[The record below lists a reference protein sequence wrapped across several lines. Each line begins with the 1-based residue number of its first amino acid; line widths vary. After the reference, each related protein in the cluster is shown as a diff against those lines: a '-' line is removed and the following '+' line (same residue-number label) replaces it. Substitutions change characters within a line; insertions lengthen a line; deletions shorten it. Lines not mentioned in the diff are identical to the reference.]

1 MKIKGLRWMATF
13 LAACMLMGAVPATAF
28 AAKETTEAAET
39 IPQVYRMDD
48 DNDTVRLVIGKTPT
62 LYIGKNGTVSVTLMN
77 MEDKDWIE
85 TEIWIASEDDFRNH
99 YSDEITKTEDRDSEE
114 SSIVQS
120 MKTIYPFEVTDSL
133 NRHYKVGHVNKKAKK
148 TVNLNVNVKKG
159 LEEGYY
165 PILIYISKRAQGED
179 GMSSEYAKTIM
190 AWIETKKTTGTSET
204 NEDNSEPV
212 AFALGE
218 NQPTPSAN
226 YSEVMNFDVNVR
238 NTGYKTAYDVR
249 VDMELSEDI
258 TKFPFEIN
266 DGNYD
271 RQMGNMNPDQ
281 TVAVPFSMAVRE
293 KAKSGYYPIKF
304 KIRYRENENGNF
316 AAPVEDTFYVRVYG
330 KDEDDSLDSEA
341 GENERTKARIIV
353 DSFETDPA
361 EIYAGQDFTLK
372 VRMKNASNSI
382 VASNILFTFESE
394 TVSDSPVF
402 TTVNGSNSVV
412 VNSLAPGA
420 SDTLTIK
427 FSSSPTAEQRSYT
440 ITINEQYDSPEFK
453 NAEESIIVDIPVK
466 QYARLSTSNMDV
478 MPDSMTVGSESNVMF
493 GINNTGKVVLYN
505 VTVNFE
511 ADSIKPTDYYVGNI
525 KPGETGNVDTMLS
538 GIAATADDGTVHV
551 IINYEDENG
560 QPAEPVEKELTLLV
574 EEEVQ
579 EDWNMDVPEDMD
591 VSGQPASGANN
602 KLLLAGGGVA
612 FVAVIAAIVFAVK
625 FIKKRK
631 EAKQQK
637 DDENEIS

>member
-218 NQPTPSAN
+218 NQSTPSAN

-258 TKFPFEIN
+258 AKFPFEIN

-281 TVAVPFSMAVRE
+281 TVAIPFSMAVRE

-330 KDEDDSLDSEA
+330 KDEGDSLDSEA

-382 VASNILFTFESE
+382 AASNILFTFESE
-394 TVSDSPVF
+394 AVSDSPVF

-453 NAEESIIVDIPVK
+453 NAKEAVK
-466 QYARLSTSNMDV
+466 IAVGLKQEARLNTGTIEV
-478 MPDSMTVGSESNVMF
+478 MPDAISVGEESNVMF
-493 GINNTGKVVLYN
+493 SINNTGKVMLYN
-505 VTVNFE
+505 VNAVFE
-511 ADSIKPTDYYVGNI
+511 ADSIQKNEAYVGNI
-525 KPGETGNVDTMLS
+525 EPGKSGNVDTMIN
-538 GIAATADDGTVHV
+538 GIAPTMDDGKVKLSIT
-551 IINYEDENG
+551 YEDENG
-560 QPAEPVEKELTLLV
+560 KVSTVEKEIQLMVNEDQSMDESNVDDTWNSDD
-574 EEEVQ
+574 VQ
-579 EDWNMDVPEDMD
+579 PEPSTTD
-591 VSGQPASGANN
+591 
-602 KLLLAGGGVA
+602 KLKHLAIPVGIVGVVLA
-612 FVAVIAAIVFAVK
+612 AVILVVIRR
-625 FIKKRK
+625 KKK
-631 EAKQQK
+631 KAGM
-637 DDENEIS
+637 DDEIL

>member
-77 MEDKDWIE
+77 MEDKDWVE

-258 TKFPFEIN
+258 AKFPFEIN

-330 KDEDDSLDSEA
+330 KDEGDSLDSEA

-453 NAEESIIVDIPVK
+453 NAKEAVK
-466 QYARLSTSNMDV
+466 IAVGLKQEARLNTGTIEV
-478 MPDSMTVGSESNVMF
+478 MPDAISVGEESNVMF
-493 GINNTGKVVLYN
+493 SINNTGKVMLYN
-505 VTVNFE
+505 VNAVFE
-511 ADSIKPTDYYVGNI
+511 ADSIQKNEAYVGNI
-525 KPGETGNVDTMLS
+525 EPGKSGNVDTMIN
-538 GIAATADDGTVHV
+538 GIAPTMDDGKVKLSIT
-551 IINYEDENG
+551 YEDENG
-560 QPAEPVEKELTLLV
+560 KVSTVEKEIQLMV
-574 EEEVQ
+574 N
-579 EDWNMDVPEDMD
+579 EDQSMDESNVDDTWSSDDIQPEPSTTD
-591 VSGQPASGANN
+591 
-602 KLLLAGGGVA
+602 KLKHLAIPVGIVGVVLA
-612 FVAVIAAIVFAVK
+612 AVILVVIRR
-625 FIKKRK
+625 KKK
-631 EAKQQK
+631 KAGM
-637 DDENEIS
+637 DDEIL

>member
-77 MEDKDWIE
+77 MEDKDWVE

-204 NEDNSEPV
+204 DEDSSEPV

-218 NQPTPSAN
+218 NQSTPSAN

-330 KDEDDSLDSEA
+330 KDEGDSLDSEA

-382 VASNILFTFESE
+382 AASNILFTFESE
-394 TVSDSPVF
+394 AVSDSPVF

-453 NAEESIIVDIPVK
+453 NAKEAVK
-466 QYARLSTSNMDV
+466 IAVGLKQEARLNTGTIEV
-478 MPDSMTVGSESNVMF
+478 MPDAISVGEESNVMF
-493 GINNTGKVVLYN
+493 SINNTGKVMLYN
-505 VTVNFE
+505 VNAVFE
-511 ADSIKPTDYYVGNI
+511 ADSIQKNEAYVGNI
-525 KPGETGNVDTMLS
+525 EPGKSGNVDTMIN
-538 GIAATADDGTVHV
+538 GIAPTTDDGKVKLSIT
-551 IINYEDENG
+551 YEDENG
-560 QPAEPVEKELTLLV
+560 KVSTVEKEIQLMVNEDQSMDESNVDDTWNSDD
-574 EEEVQ
+574 VQ
-579 EDWNMDVPEDMD
+579 PEPSTTD
-591 VSGQPASGANN
+591 
-602 KLLLAGGGVA
+602 KLKHLAIPVGIVGVVLA
-612 FVAVIAAIVFAVK
+612 AVILVAIRR
-625 FIKKRK
+625 KKK
-631 EAKQQK
+631 KAGM
-637 DDENEIS
+637 DDEIL

>member
-1 MKIKGLRWMATF
+1 MATF

-258 TKFPFEIN
+258 AKFPFEIN

-316 AAPVEDTFYVRVYG
+316 AAPIEDTFYVRVYG
-330 KDEDDSLDSEA
+330 KDEGDSLDSEA

-382 VASNILFTFESE
+382 AASNILFTFESE
-394 TVSDSPVF
+394 AVSDSPVF

-453 NAEESIIVDIPVK
+453 NAKEAVK
-466 QYARLSTSNMDV
+466 IAVGLKQEARLNTGTIEV
-478 MPDSMTVGSESNVMF
+478 MPDAISVGEESNVMF
-493 GINNTGKVVLYN
+493 SINNTGKVMLYN
-505 VTVNFE
+505 VNAVFE
-511 ADSIKPTDYYVGNI
+511 ADSIQKNEAYVGNI
-525 KPGETGNVDTMLS
+525 EPGKSGNVDTMIN
-538 GIAATADDGTVHV
+538 GIAPTTDDGKVKLSIT
-551 IINYEDENG
+551 YEDENG
-560 QPAEPVEKELTLLV
+560 KVSTVEKEIQLMV
-574 EEEVQ
+574 N
-579 EDWNMDVPEDMD
+579 EDQSMDESNVDDTWSSDDIQPEPSTTD
-591 VSGQPASGANN
+591 
-602 KLLLAGGGVA
+602 KLKHLAIPVGIVGVVLA
-612 FVAVIAAIVFAVK
+612 AVILVVIRR
-625 FIKKRK
+625 KKK
-631 EAKQQK
+631 KAGM
-637 DDENEIS
+637 DDEIL

>member
-1 MKIKGLRWMATF
+1 MATF

-258 TKFPFEIN
+258 AKFPFEIN

-330 KDEDDSLDSEA
+330 KDENDSLDSEA

-382 VASNILFTFESE
+382 AASNILFTFESE
-394 TVSDSPVF
+394 AVSDSPVF

-453 NAEESIIVDIPVK
+453 NAKEAVK
-466 QYARLSTSNMDV
+466 IAVGLKQEARLNTGTIEV
-478 MPDSMTVGSESNVMF
+478 MPDAISVGEESNVMF
-493 GINNTGKVVLYN
+493 SINNTGKVMLYN
-505 VTVNFE
+505 VNAVFE
-511 ADSIKPTDYYVGNI
+511 ADSIQKNEAYVGNI
-525 KPGETGNVDTMLS
+525 EPGKSGNVDTMIN
-538 GIAATADDGTVHV
+538 GIAPTTDDGKVKLSIT
-551 IINYEDENG
+551 YEDENG
-560 QPAEPVEKELTLLV
+560 KVSTVEKEIQLMVNEDQSMDESNIDDTWNSDD
-574 EEEVQ
+574 VQ
-579 EDWNMDVPEDMD
+579 PEPSTTD
-591 VSGQPASGANN
+591 
-602 KLLLAGGGVA
+602 KLKHLAIPVGIVGVVLA
-612 FVAVIAAIVFAVK
+612 AVILVVIRR
-625 FIKKRK
+625 KKK
-631 EAKQQK
+631 KAGM
-637 DDENEIS
+637 DDEIL

>member
-77 MEDKDWIE
+77 MEDKDWVE

-204 NEDNSEPV
+204 DEDSSEPV

-330 KDEDDSLDSEA
+330 KDEADSLDSEA

-382 VASNILFTFESE
+382 AASNILFTFESE

-453 NAEESIIVDIPVK
+453 NAKEAVK
-466 QYARLSTSNMDV
+466 IAVGLKQEARLNTGTIEV
-478 MPDSMTVGSESNVMF
+478 MPDAISVGEESNVMF
-493 GINNTGKVVLYN
+493 SINNTGKVMLYN
-505 VTVNFE
+505 VNAVFE
-511 ADSIKPTDYYVGNI
+511 ADSIQKNEAYVGNI
-525 KPGETGNVDTMLS
+525 EPGKSGNVDTMIN
-538 GIAATADDGTVHV
+538 GIAPTTDDGKVKLSIT
-551 IINYEDENG
+551 YEDENG
-560 QPAEPVEKELTLLV
+560 KVSTVEKEIQLMVNEDQSMDESNVDDTWNSDD
-574 EEEVQ
+574 VQ
-579 EDWNMDVPEDMD
+579 PEPSTTD
-591 VSGQPASGANN
+591 
-602 KLLLAGGGVA
+602 KLKHLAIPVGIVGVVLA
-612 FVAVIAAIVFAVK
+612 AVIVVVIRR
-625 FIKKRK
+625 KKK
-631 EAKQQK
+631 KAGM
-637 DDENEIS
+637 DDEIL

>member
-1 MKIKGLRWMATF
+1 MKIKGLRWMAIF

-77 MEDKDWIE
+77 MEDKDWVE

-204 NEDNSEPV
+204 DEDSSEPV

-218 NQPTPSAN
+218 NQSTPSAN

-330 KDEDDSLDSEA
+330 KDEADSLDSEA

-382 VASNILFTFESE
+382 AASNILFTFESE
-394 TVSDSPVF
+394 AVSDSPVF

-453 NAEESIIVDIPVK
+453 NAKEAVK
-466 QYARLSTSNMDV
+466 IAVGLKQEARLNTGTIEV
-478 MPDSMTVGSESNVMF
+478 MPDAISVGEESNVMF
-493 GINNTGKVVLYN
+493 SINNTGKVMLYN
-505 VTVNFE
+505 VNAVFE
-511 ADSIKPTDYYVGNI
+511 ADSIQKNEAYVGNI
-525 KPGETGNVDTMLS
+525 EPGKSGNVDTMIN
-538 GIAATADDGTVHV
+538 GIAPTTDDGKVKLSIT
-551 IINYEDENG
+551 YEDENG
-560 QPAEPVEKELTLLV
+560 KVSTVEKEIQLMVNEDQSMDESNVDDTWSSDD
-574 EEEVQ
+574 VQ
-579 EDWNMDVPEDMD
+579 PEPSTTD
-591 VSGQPASGANN
+591 
-602 KLLLAGGGVA
+602 KLKHLAIPVGIVGVVLA
-612 FVAVIAAIVFAVK
+612 AVILVVIRR
-625 FIKKRK
+625 KKK
-631 EAKQQK
+631 KAGM
-637 DDENEIS
+637 DDEIL

>member
-1 MKIKGLRWMATF
+1 MATF

-258 TKFPFEIN
+258 AKFPFEIN

-453 NAEESIIVDIPVK
+453 NAKEAVK
-466 QYARLSTSNMDV
+466 IAVGLKQEARLNTGTIEV
-478 MPDSMTVGSESNVMF
+478 MPDAISVGEESNVMF
-493 GINNTGKVVLYN
+493 SVNNTGKVMLYN
-505 VTVNFE
+505 VNAVFE
-511 ADSIKPTDYYVGNI
+511 ADSIQKNEAYVGNI
-525 KPGETGNVDTMLS
+525 EPGKSGNVDTMIS
-538 GIAATADDGTVHV
+538 GIAPTTDDGKVKLSIT
-551 IINYEDENG
+551 YEDENG
-560 QPAEPVEKELTLLV
+560 KVSTVEKEIQLMVNEDQSMDESNIDDTWNSDD
-574 EEEVQ
+574 VQ
-579 EDWNMDVPEDMD
+579 PEPSATD
-591 VSGQPASGANN
+591 
-602 KLLLAGGGVA
+602 KLKHLAIPVGIVGVVLA
-612 FVAVIAAIVFAVK
+612 AVILVVIRR
-625 FIKKRK
+625 KKK
-631 EAKQQK
+631 KAGM
-637 DDENEIS
+637 DDEIL

>member
-1 MKIKGLRWMATF
+1 MATF

-48 DNDTVRLVIGKTPT
+48 DNDTVRLVLGKTPT

-77 MEDKDWIE
+77 MEDKDWVE

-258 TKFPFEIN
+258 AKFPFEIN

-316 AAPVEDTFYVRVYG
+316 AAPIEDTFYVRVYG

-382 VASNILFTFESE
+382 AASNILFTFESE

-453 NAEESIIVDIPVK
+453 NAKEAVK
-466 QYARLSTSNMDV
+466 IAVGLKQEARLNTGTIEV
-478 MPDSMTVGSESNVMF
+478 MPDAISVGEESNVMF
-493 GINNTGKVVLYN
+493 SINNTGKVMLYN
-505 VTVNFE
+505 VNAVFE
-511 ADSIKPTDYYVGNI
+511 ADSIQKNEAYVGNI
-525 KPGETGNVDTMLS
+525 EPGKSGNVDTMIN
-538 GIAATADDGTVHV
+538 GIAPTMDDGKVKLSIT
-551 IINYEDENG
+551 YEDENG
-560 QPAEPVEKELTLLV
+560 KVSTVEKEIQLMV
-574 EEEVQ
+574 N
-579 EDWNMDVPEDMD
+579 EDQSMDESNVDDTWSSDDIQPEPSTTD
-591 VSGQPASGANN
+591 
-602 KLLLAGGGVA
+602 KLKHLAIPVGIVGVVLA
-612 FVAVIAAIVFAVK
+612 AVILVVIRR
-625 FIKKRK
+625 KKK
-631 EAKQQK
+631 KAGM
-637 DDENEIS
+637 DDEIL

>member
-77 MEDKDWIE
+77 MEDKDWVE

-204 NEDNSEPV
+204 DEDSSEPV

-218 NQPTPSAN
+218 NQSTPSAN

-281 TVAVPFSMAVRE
+281 TVAIPFSMAVRE

-330 KDEDDSLDSEA
+330 KDEADSLDSEA

-382 VASNILFTFESE
+382 AASNILFTFESE
-394 TVSDSPVF
+394 AVSDSPVF

-453 NAEESIIVDIPVK
+453 NAKEAVK
-466 QYARLSTSNMDV
+466 IAVGLKQEARLNTGTIEV
-478 MPDSMTVGSESNVMF
+478 MPDAISVGEESNVMF
-493 GINNTGKVVLYN
+493 SINNTGKVMLYN
-505 VTVNFE
+505 VNAVFE
-511 ADSIKPTDYYVGNI
+511 ADSIQKNEAYVGNI
-525 KPGETGNVDTMLS
+525 EPGKSGNVDTMIN
-538 GIAATADDGTVHV
+538 GIAPTMDDGKVKLSIT
-551 IINYEDENG
+551 YEDENG
-560 QPAEPVEKELTLLV
+560 KVSTVEKEIQLMV
-574 EEEVQ
+574 N
-579 EDWNMDVPEDMD
+579 EDQSMDESNVDDTWSSDDIQPEPSTTD
-591 VSGQPASGANN
+591 
-602 KLLLAGGGVA
+602 KLKHLAIPVGIVGVVLA
-612 FVAVIAAIVFAVK
+612 AVILVVIRR
-625 FIKKRK
+625 KKK
-631 EAKQQK
+631 KAGM
-637 DDENEIS
+637 DDEIL

>member
-1 MKIKGLRWMATF
+1 MATF

-330 KDEDDSLDSEA
+330 KDENDSLDSEA

-382 VASNILFTFESE
+382 AASNILFTFESE

-453 NAEESIIVDIPVK
+453 NAKEAVK
-466 QYARLSTSNMDV
+466 IAVGLKQEARLNTGTIEV
-478 MPDSMTVGSESNVMF
+478 MPDAISVGEESNVMF
-493 GINNTGKVVLYN
+493 SINNTGKVMLYN
-505 VTVNFE
+505 VNAVFE
-511 ADSIKPTDYYVGNI
+511 ADSIQKNEAYVGNI
-525 KPGETGNVDTMLS
+525 EPGKSGNVDTMIN
-538 GIAATADDGTVHV
+538 GIAPTTDDGKVKLSIT
-551 IINYEDENG
+551 YEDENG
-560 QPAEPVEKELTLLV
+560 KVSTVEKEIQLMVNEDQSMDESNVDDTWSSDD
-574 EEEVQ
+574 VQ
-579 EDWNMDVPEDMD
+579 PEPSTTD
-591 VSGQPASGANN
+591 
-602 KLLLAGGGVA
+602 KLKHLAIPVGIVGVVLA
-612 FVAVIAAIVFAVK
+612 AVILVVIRR
-625 FIKKRK
+625 KKK
-631 EAKQQK
+631 KAGM
-637 DDENEIS
+637 DDEIL

>member
-1 MKIKGLRWMATF
+1 MATF

-77 MEDKDWIE
+77 MEDKDWVE

-204 NEDNSEPV
+204 DEDSSEPV

-218 NQPTPSAN
+218 NQSTPSAN

-330 KDEDDSLDSEA
+330 KDEADSLDSEA

-382 VASNILFTFESE
+382 AASNILFTFESE

-453 NAEESIIVDIPVK
+453 NAKEAVK
-466 QYARLSTSNMDV
+466 IAVGLKQEARLNTGTIEV
-478 MPDSMTVGSESNVMF
+478 MPDAISVGEESNVMF
-493 GINNTGKVVLYN
+493 SINNTGKVMLYN
-505 VTVNFE
+505 VNAVFE
-511 ADSIKPTDYYVGNI
+511 ADSIQKNEAYVGNI
-525 KPGETGNVDTMLS
+525 EPGKSGNVDTMIN
-538 GIAATADDGTVHV
+538 GIAPTTDDGKVKLSIT
-551 IINYEDENG
+551 YEDENG
-560 QPAEPVEKELTLLV
+560 KVSTVEKEIQLMVNDDQSMDESNVDDTWNSDD
-574 EEEVQ
+574 VQ
-579 EDWNMDVPEDMD
+579 PEPSTTD
-591 VSGQPASGANN
+591 
-602 KLLLAGGGVA
+602 KLKHFAIPVGIVGVVLA
-612 FVAVIAAIVFAVK
+612 AVILVVIRR
-625 FIKKRK
+625 KKK
-631 EAKQQK
+631 KAGM
-637 DDENEIS
+637 DDEIL

>member
-77 MEDKDWIE
+77 MEDKDWVE

-204 NEDNSEPV
+204 DEDSSEPV

-218 NQPTPSAN
+218 NQSTPSAN

-258 TKFPFEIN
+258 AKFPFEIN

-453 NAEESIIVDIPVK
+453 NAKEAVK
-466 QYARLSTSNMDV
+466 IAVGLKQEARLNTGTIEV
-478 MPDSMTVGSESNVMF
+478 MPDAISVGEESNVMF
-493 GINNTGKVVLYN
+493 SINNTGKVMLYN
-505 VTVNFE
+505 VNAVFE
-511 ADSIKPTDYYVGNI
+511 ADSIQKNEAYVGNI
-525 KPGETGNVDTMLS
+525 EPGKSGNVDTMIN
-538 GIAATADDGTVHV
+538 GIAPTMDDGKVKLSIT
-551 IINYEDENG
+551 YEDENG
-560 QPAEPVEKELTLLV
+560 KVSTVEKEIQLMV
-574 EEEVQ
+574 N
-579 EDWNMDVPEDMD
+579 EDQSMDESNVDDTWSSDDIQPEPSTTD
-591 VSGQPASGANN
+591 
-602 KLLLAGGGVA
+602 KLKHLAIPVGIVGVVLA
-612 FVAVIAAIVFAVK
+612 AVILVVIRR
-625 FIKKRK
+625 KKK
-631 EAKQQK
+631 KAGM
-637 DDENEIS
+637 DDEIL

>member
-1 MKIKGLRWMATF
+1 MATF

-77 MEDKDWIE
+77 MEDKDWVE

-190 AWIETKKTTGTSET
+190 AWIDTKKTTGTSET
-204 NEDNSEPV
+204 DEDSSEPV

-218 NQPTPSAN
+218 NQSTPSAN

-281 TVAVPFSMAVRE
+281 TVAIPFSMAVRE

-330 KDEDDSLDSEA
+330 KDEADSLDSEA

-382 VASNILFTFESE
+382 AASNILFTFESE
-394 TVSDSPVF
+394 AVSDSPVF

-453 NAEESIIVDIPVK
+453 NAKEAVK
-466 QYARLSTSNMDV
+466 IAVGLKQEARLNTGTIEV
-478 MPDSMTVGSESNVMF
+478 MPDAISVGEESNVMF
-493 GINNTGKVVLYN
+493 SINNTGKVMLYN
-505 VTVNFE
+505 VNAVFE
-511 ADSIKPTDYYVGNI
+511 ADSIQKNEAYVGNI
-525 KPGETGNVDTMLS
+525 EPGKSGNVDTMIN
-538 GIAATADDGTVHV
+538 GIAPTTDDGKVKLSIT
-551 IINYEDENG
+551 YEDENG
-560 QPAEPVEKELTLLV
+560 KVSTVEKEIQLMVNEDQSMDESNVDDTWNSDD
-574 EEEVQ
+574 VQ
-579 EDWNMDVPEDMD
+579 PEPSTTD
-591 VSGQPASGANN
+591 
-602 KLLLAGGGVA
+602 KLKHLAIPVGIVGVVLA
-612 FVAVIAAIVFAVK
+612 AVILVVIRR
-625 FIKKRK
+625 KKK
-631 EAKQQK
+631 KAGM
-637 DDENEIS
+637 DDEIL

>member
-1 MKIKGLRWMATF
+1 MATF

-179 GMSSEYAKTIM
+179 GMSSEYAKTMM

-218 NQPTPSAN
+218 NQSTPSAN

-258 TKFPFEIN
+258 AKFPFEIN

-281 TVAVPFSMAVRE
+281 TVAIPFSMAVRE

-330 KDEDDSLDSEA
+330 KDEGDSLDSEA

-382 VASNILFTFESE
+382 AASNILFTFESE
-394 TVSDSPVF
+394 AVSDSPVF

-453 NAEESIIVDIPVK
+453 NAKEAVK
-466 QYARLSTSNMDV
+466 IAVGLKQEARLNTGTIEV
-478 MPDSMTVGSESNVMF
+478 MPDAISVGEESNVMF
-493 GINNTGKVVLYN
+493 SINNTGKVMLYN
-505 VTVNFE
+505 VNAVFE
-511 ADSIKPTDYYVGNI
+511 ADSIQKNEAYVGNI
-525 KPGETGNVDTMLS
+525 EPGKSGNVDTMIN
-538 GIAATADDGTVHV
+538 GIAPTADDGKVKLSIT
-551 IINYEDENG
+551 YEDENG
-560 QPAEPVEKELTLLV
+560 KVSTVEKEIQLMV
-574 EEEVQ
+574 N
-579 EDWNMDVPEDMD
+579 EDQSMDESNVDDTWSSDDIQPEPSTTD
-591 VSGQPASGANN
+591 
-602 KLLLAGGGVA
+602 KLKHLAIPVGIVGVVLA
-612 FVAVIAAIVFAVK
+612 AVILVVIRR
-625 FIKKRK
+625 KKK
-631 EAKQQK
+631 KAGM
-637 DDENEIS
+637 DDEIL

>member
-1 MKIKGLRWMATF
+1 MATF

-218 NQPTPSAN
+218 NQSTPSAN

-258 TKFPFEIN
+258 AKFPFEIN

-316 AAPVEDTFYVRVYG
+316 AAPIEDTFYVRVYG

-382 VASNILFTFESE
+382 AASNILFTFESE

-453 NAEESIIVDIPVK
+453 NAKEAVK
-466 QYARLSTSNMDV
+466 IAVGLKQEARLNTGTIEV
-478 MPDSMTVGSESNVMF
+478 MPDAISVGEESNVMF
-493 GINNTGKVVLYN
+493 SINNTGKVMLYN
-505 VTVNFE
+505 VNAVFE
-511 ADSIKPTDYYVGNI
+511 ADSIQKNEAYVGNI
-525 KPGETGNVDTMLS
+525 EPGKSGNVDTMIN
-538 GIAATADDGTVHV
+538 GIAPTMDDGKVKLSIT
-551 IINYEDENG
+551 YEDENG
-560 QPAEPVEKELTLLV
+560 KVSTVEKEIQLMV
-574 EEEVQ
+574 N
-579 EDWNMDVPEDMD
+579 EDQSMDESNVDDTWSSDDIQPEPSTTD
-591 VSGQPASGANN
+591 
-602 KLLLAGGGVA
+602 KLKHLAIPVGIVGVVLA
-612 FVAVIAAIVFAVK
+612 AVILVVIRR
-625 FIKKRK
+625 KKK
-631 EAKQQK
+631 KAGM
-637 DDENEIS
+637 DDEIL

>member
-48 DNDTVRLVIGKTPT
+48 DNDTVRLVIGKMPT

-77 MEDKDWIE
+77 MEDKDWVE

-204 NEDNSEPV
+204 DEDSSEPV

-218 NQPTPSAN
+218 NQSTPSAN

-281 TVAVPFSMAVRE
+281 TVAIPFSMAVRE

-330 KDEDDSLDSEA
+330 KDEGDSLDSEA

-453 NAEESIIVDIPVK
+453 NAKEAVK
-466 QYARLSTSNMDV
+466 IAVGLKQEARLNTGTIEV
-478 MPDSMTVGSESNVMF
+478 MPDAISVGEESNVMF
-493 GINNTGKVVLYN
+493 SINNTGKVMLYN
-505 VTVNFE
+505 VNAVFE
-511 ADSIKPTDYYVGNI
+511 ADSIQKNEAYVGNI
-525 KPGETGNVDTMLS
+525 EPGKSGNVDTMIN
-538 GIAATADDGTVHV
+538 GIAPTTDDGKVKLSIT
-551 IINYEDENG
+551 YEDENG
-560 QPAEPVEKELTLLV
+560 KVSTVEKEIQLMVNEDQSMDESNVDDTWNSDD
-574 EEEVQ
+574 VQ
-579 EDWNMDVPEDMD
+579 PEPSTTD
-591 VSGQPASGANN
+591 
-602 KLLLAGGGVA
+602 KLKHLAIPVGIVGVVLA
-612 FVAVIAAIVFAVK
+612 AVILVVIRR
-625 FIKKRK
+625 KKK
-631 EAKQQK
+631 KAGM
-637 DDENEIS
+637 DDEIL

>member
-1 MKIKGLRWMATF
+1 MATF

-77 MEDKDWIE
+77 MEDKDWVE

-258 TKFPFEIN
+258 AKFPFEIN

-316 AAPVEDTFYVRVYG
+316 AAPIEDTFYVRVYG

-382 VASNILFTFESE
+382 AASNILFTFESE

-453 NAEESIIVDIPVK
+453 NAKEAVK
-466 QYARLSTSNMDV
+466 IAVGLKQEARLNTGTIEV
-478 MPDSMTVGSESNVMF
+478 MPDAISVGEESNVMF
-493 GINNTGKVVLYN
+493 SINNTGKVMLYN
-505 VTVNFE
+505 VNAVFE
-511 ADSIKPTDYYVGNI
+511 ADSIQKNEAYVGNI
-525 KPGETGNVDTMLS
+525 EPGKSGNVDTMIN
-538 GIAATADDGTVHV
+538 GIAPTTDDGKVKLSIT
-551 IINYEDENG
+551 YEDENG
-560 QPAEPVEKELTLLV
+560 KVSTVEKEIQLMV
-574 EEEVQ
+574 N
-579 EDWNMDVPEDMD
+579 EDQSMDESNVDDTWSSDDIQPEPSTTD
-591 VSGQPASGANN
+591 
-602 KLLLAGGGVA
+602 KLKHLAIPVGIVGVVLA
-612 FVAVIAAIVFAVK
+612 AVILVVIRR
-625 FIKKRK
+625 KKK
-631 EAKQQK
+631 KAGM
-637 DDENEIS
+637 DDEIL

>member
-77 MEDKDWIE
+77 MEDKDWVE

-258 TKFPFEIN
+258 AKFPFEIN

-330 KDEDDSLDSEA
+330 KDENDSLDSEA

-453 NAEESIIVDIPVK
+453 NAKEAVK
-466 QYARLSTSNMDV
+466 IAVGLKQEARLNTGTIEV
-478 MPDSMTVGSESNVMF
+478 RPDAISVGEESNVMF
-493 GINNTGKVVLYN
+493 SINTTGKVMLYN
-505 VTVNFE
+505 VNAVFE
-511 ADSIKPTDYYVGNI
+511 ADSIQKNEAYVGNI
-525 KPGETGNVDTMLS
+525 EPGKSGNVDTMIN
-538 GIAATADDGTVHV
+538 GIAPTMDDGKVKLSIT
-551 IINYEDENG
+551 YEDENG
-560 QPAEPVEKELTLLV
+560 KVSTVEKEIQLMV
-574 EEEVQ
+574 N
-579 EDWNMDVPEDMD
+579 EDQSMDESNVDDTWSSDDIQPEPSTTD
-591 VSGQPASGANN
+591 
-602 KLLLAGGGVA
+602 KLKHLAIPVGIVGVVLA
-612 FVAVIAAIVFAVK
+612 AVILVVIRR
-625 FIKKRK
+625 KKK
-631 EAKQQK
+631 KAGM
-637 DDENEIS
+637 DDEIL

>member
-204 NEDNSEPV
+204 AEDSSEPV

-218 NQPTPSAN
+218 NQSTPSAN

-330 KDEDDSLDSEA
+330 KDEADSLDSEA

-382 VASNILFTFESE
+382 AASNILFTFESE
-394 TVSDSPVF
+394 AVSDSPVF

-453 NAEESIIVDIPVK
+453 NAKEAVK
-466 QYARLSTSNMDV
+466 IAVGLKQEARLNTGTIEV
-478 MPDSMTVGSESNVMF
+478 MPDAISVGEESNVMF
-493 GINNTGKVVLYN
+493 SINNTGKVMLYN
-505 VTVNFE
+505 VNAVFE
-511 ADSIKPTDYYVGNI
+511 ADSIQKNEAYVGNI
-525 KPGETGNVDTMLS
+525 EPGKSGNVDTMIN
-538 GIAATADDGTVHV
+538 GIAPTTDDGKVKLSIT
-551 IINYEDENG
+551 YEDENG
-560 QPAEPVEKELTLLV
+560 KVSTVEKEIQLMVNEDQSMDESNVDDTWNS
-574 EEEVQ
+574 EDVQ
-579 EDWNMDVPEDMD
+579 PEPSTTD
-591 VSGQPASGANN
+591 
-602 KLLLAGGGVA
+602 KLKHLAIPVGIVGVVLA
-612 FVAVIAAIVFAVK
+612 AVILVVIRR
-625 FIKKRK
+625 KKK
-631 EAKQQK
+631 KAGM
-637 DDENEIS
+637 DDEIL

>member
-77 MEDKDWIE
+77 MEDKDWVE

-453 NAEESIIVDIPVK
+453 NAKEAVK
-466 QYARLSTSNMDV
+466 IAVGLKQEARLNTGTIEV
-478 MPDSMTVGSESNVMF
+478 MPDAISVGEESNVMF
-493 GINNTGKVVLYN
+493 SINNTGKVMLYN
-505 VTVNFE
+505 VNAVFE
-511 ADSIKPTDYYVGNI
+511 ADSIQKNEAYVGNI
-525 KPGETGNVDTMLS
+525 EPGKSGNVDTMIN
-538 GIAATADDGTVHV
+538 GIAPTTDDGKVKLSIT
-551 IINYEDENG
+551 YEDENG
-560 QPAEPVEKELTLLV
+560 KVSTVEKEIQLMVNEDQSMDESNVDDTWNSDD
-574 EEEVQ
+574 VQ
-579 EDWNMDVPEDMD
+579 PEPSTTD
-591 VSGQPASGANN
+591 
-602 KLLLAGGGVA
+602 KLKHLAIPVGIVGVVLA
-612 FVAVIAAIVFAVK
+612 AVILVVIRR
-625 FIKKRK
+625 KKK
-631 EAKQQK
+631 KAGM
-637 DDENEIS
+637 DDEIL

>member
-1 MKIKGLRWMATF
+1 MATF

-77 MEDKDWIE
+77 MEDKDWVE

-258 TKFPFEIN
+258 AKFPFEIN

-330 KDEDDSLDSEA
+330 KDEDGSLDSEA

-382 VASNILFTFESE
+382 AASNILFTFESE

-453 NAEESIIVDIPVK
+453 NAKEAVK
-466 QYARLSTSNMDV
+466 IAVGLKQEARLNTGTIEV
-478 MPDSMTVGSESNVMF
+478 MPDAISVGEESNVMF
-493 GINNTGKVVLYN
+493 SINNTGKVMLYN
-505 VTVNFE
+505 VNAVFE
-511 ADSIKPTDYYVGNI
+511 ADSIQKNEAYVGNI
-525 KPGETGNVDTMLS
+525 EPGKSGNVDTMIN
-538 GIAATADDGTVHV
+538 GIAPTMDDGKVKLSIT
-551 IINYEDENG
+551 YEDENG
-560 QPAEPVEKELTLLV
+560 KVSTVEKEIQLMV
-574 EEEVQ
+574 N
-579 EDWNMDVPEDMD
+579 EDQSMDESNVDDTWSSDDIQPEPSTTD
-591 VSGQPASGANN
+591 
-602 KLLLAGGGVA
+602 KLKHLAIPVGIVGVVLA
-612 FVAVIAAIVFAVK
+612 AVILVVIRR
-625 FIKKRK
+625 KKK
-631 EAKQQK
+631 KAGM
-637 DDENEIS
+637 DDEIL

>member
-1 MKIKGLRWMATF
+1 MATF

-190 AWIETKKTTGTSET
+190 AWIETKKTTGTSAT
-204 NEDNSEPV
+204 DEDSSEPV

-382 VASNILFTFESE
+382 AASNILFTFESE
-394 TVSDSPVF
+394 AVSDSPVF

-453 NAEESIIVDIPVK
+453 NAKEAVK
-466 QYARLSTSNMDV
+466 IAVGLKQEARLNTGTIEV
-478 MPDSMTVGSESNVMF
+478 MPDAISVGEESNVMF
-493 GINNTGKVVLYN
+493 SINNTGKVMLYN
-505 VTVNFE
+505 VNAVFE
-511 ADSIKPTDYYVGNI
+511 ADSIQKNECYVGNI
-525 KPGETGNVDTMLS
+525 EPGKSGNVDTMIN
-538 GIAATADDGTVHV
+538 GIAPTTDDGKVKLSIT
-551 IINYEDENG
+551 YEDENG
-560 QPAEPVEKELTLLV
+560 KVSTVEKEIQLMVNEDQSMDESNVDDTWSSDD
-574 EEEVQ
+574 VQ
-579 EDWNMDVPEDMD
+579 PEPSTTD
-591 VSGQPASGANN
+591 
-602 KLLLAGGGVA
+602 KLKHLAIPVGIVGVVLA
-612 FVAVIAAIVFAVK
+612 AVILVVIRR
-625 FIKKRK
+625 KKK
-631 EAKQQK
+631 KAGM
-637 DDENEIS
+637 DDEIL

>member
-1 MKIKGLRWMATF
+1 MATF

-48 DNDTVRLVIGKTPT
+48 DNDTVRIVIGKTPT

-77 MEDKDWIE
+77 MEDKDWVE

-120 MKTIYPFEVTDSL
+120 MKTIYPFEVTVSL

-204 NEDNSEPV
+204 DEDSSEPV

-218 NQPTPSAN
+218 NQSTPSAN

-316 AAPVEDTFYVRVYG
+316 AAPIEDTFYVRVYG

-382 VASNILFTFESE
+382 AASNILFTFESE
-394 TVSDSPVF
+394 AVSDSPVF

-453 NAEESIIVDIPVK
+453 NAKEAVK
-466 QYARLSTSNMDV
+466 IAVGLKQEARLNTGTIEV
-478 MPDSMTVGSESNVMF
+478 MPDAISVGEESNVMF
-493 GINNTGKVVLYN
+493 SINNTGKVMLYN
-505 VTVNFE
+505 VNAVFE
-511 ADSIKPTDYYVGNI
+511 ADSIQKNEAYVGNI
-525 KPGETGNVDTMLS
+525 EPGKSGNVDTMIN
-538 GIAATADDGTVHV
+538 GIAPTTDDGKVKLSIT
-551 IINYEDENG
+551 YEDENG
-560 QPAEPVEKELTLLV
+560 KVSTVEKEIQLMVNEDQSMDESNVDDTWNSDD
-574 EEEVQ
+574 VQ
-579 EDWNMDVPEDMD
+579 PEPSTTD
-591 VSGQPASGANN
+591 
-602 KLLLAGGGVA
+602 KLKHLAIPVGIVGVVLA
-612 FVAVIAAIVFAVK
+612 AVILVVIRR
-625 FIKKRK
+625 KKK
-631 EAKQQK
+631 KAGM
-637 DDENEIS
+637 DDEIL

>member
-204 NEDNSEPV
+204 DEDSSEPV

-218 NQPTPSAN
+218 NQSTPSAN

-281 TVAVPFSMAVRE
+281 TVAIPFSMAVRE

-330 KDEDDSLDSEA
+330 KDEGDSLDSEA

-382 VASNILFTFESE
+382 AASNILFTFESE
-394 TVSDSPVF
+394 AVSDSPVF

-453 NAEESIIVDIPVK
+453 NAKEAVK
-466 QYARLSTSNMDV
+466 IAVGLKQEARLNTGTIEV
-478 MPDSMTVGSESNVMF
+478 MPDAISVGEESNVMF
-493 GINNTGKVVLYN
+493 SINNTGKVMLYN
-505 VTVNFE
+505 VNAVFE
-511 ADSIKPTDYYVGNI
+511 ADSIQKNEAYVGNI
-525 KPGETGNVDTMLS
+525 EPGKSGNVDTMIN
-538 GIAATADDGTVHV
+538 GIAPTTDDGKVKLSIT
-551 IINYEDENG
+551 YEDENG
-560 QPAEPVEKELTLLV
+560 KVSTVEKEIQLMVNEDQSMDESNVDDTWNSDDVQPEPSTTDKLKHLAIPVGIVGVVLATVILV
-574 EEEVQ
+574 VIRR
-579 EDWNMDVPEDMD
+579 
-591 VSGQPASGANN
+591 
-602 KLLLAGGGVA
+602 KKKKAGM
-612 FVAVIAAIVFAVK
+612 
-625 FIKKRK
+625 
-631 EAKQQK
+631 
-637 DDENEIS
+637 DDEIL

>member
-1 MKIKGLRWMATF
+1 MATF

-204 NEDNSEPV
+204 DEDSSEPV

-218 NQPTPSAN
+218 NQSTPSAN

-382 VASNILFTFESE
+382 AASNILFTFESE
-394 TVSDSPVF
+394 AVSDSPVF

-453 NAEESIIVDIPVK
+453 NAKEAVK
-466 QYARLSTSNMDV
+466 IAVGLKQEARLNTGTIEV
-478 MPDSMTVGSESNVMF
+478 MPDAISVGEESNVMF
-493 GINNTGKVVLYN
+493 SINNTGKVMLYN
-505 VTVNFE
+505 VNAVFE
-511 ADSIKPTDYYVGNI
+511 ADSIQKNECYVGNI
-525 KPGETGNVDTMLS
+525 EPGKSGNVDTMIN
-538 GIAATADDGTVHV
+538 GIAPTTDDGKVKLSIT
-551 IINYEDENG
+551 YEDENG
-560 QPAEPVEKELTLLV
+560 KVSTVEKEIQLMVNEDQSMDESNVDDTWNSDD
-574 EEEVQ
+574 VQ
-579 EDWNMDVPEDMD
+579 PEPSTTD
-591 VSGQPASGANN
+591 
-602 KLLLAGGGVA
+602 KLKHLAIPVGIVGVVLA
-612 FVAVIAAIVFAVK
+612 AVIIVV
-625 FIKKRK
+625 IRRKKK
-631 EAKQQK
+631 KAGM
-637 DDENEIS
+637 DDEIL

>member
-77 MEDKDWIE
+77 MEDKDWVE

-218 NQPTPSAN
+218 NQSTPSAN

-281 TVAVPFSMAVRE
+281 TVAIPFSMAVRE

-453 NAEESIIVDIPVK
+453 NAKEAVK
-466 QYARLSTSNMDV
+466 IAVGLKQEARLNTGTIEV
-478 MPDSMTVGSESNVMF
+478 MPDAISVGEESNVMF
-493 GINNTGKVVLYN
+493 SINNTGKVMLYN
-505 VTVNFE
+505 VNAVFE
-511 ADSIKPTDYYVGNI
+511 ADSIQKNEAYVGNI
-525 KPGETGNVDTMLS
+525 EPGKSGNVDTMIN
-538 GIAATADDGTVHV
+538 GIAPTMDDGKVKLSIT
-551 IINYEDENG
+551 YEDENG
-560 QPAEPVEKELTLLV
+560 KVSTVEKEIQLMV
-574 EEEVQ
+574 N
-579 EDWNMDVPEDMD
+579 EDQSMDESNVDDTWSSDDIQPEPSTTD
-591 VSGQPASGANN
+591 
-602 KLLLAGGGVA
+602 KLKHLAIPVGIVGVVLA
-612 FVAVIAAIVFAVK
+612 AVILVVIRR
-625 FIKKRK
+625 KKK
-631 EAKQQK
+631 KAGM
-637 DDENEIS
+637 DDEIL

>member
-77 MEDKDWIE
+77 MEDKDWVE

-218 NQPTPSAN
+218 NQSTPSAN

-330 KDEDDSLDSEA
+330 KDENDSLDSEA

-382 VASNILFTFESE
+382 AASNILFTFESE

-453 NAEESIIVDIPVK
+453 NAKEAVK
-466 QYARLSTSNMDV
+466 IAVGLKQEARLNTGTIEV
-478 MPDSMTVGSESNVMF
+478 MPDAISVGEESNVMF
-493 GINNTGKVVLYN
+493 SINNTGKVMLYN
-505 VTVNFE
+505 VNAVFE
-511 ADSIKPTDYYVGNI
+511 ADSIQKNEAYVGNI
-525 KPGETGNVDTMLS
+525 EPGKSGNVDTMIN
-538 GIAATADDGTVHV
+538 GIAPTTDDGKVKLSIT
-551 IINYEDENG
+551 YEDENG
-560 QPAEPVEKELTLLV
+560 KVSTVEKEIQLMVNEDQSMDESNIDDTWNSDD
-574 EEEVQ
+574 VQ
-579 EDWNMDVPEDMD
+579 PEPSTTD
-591 VSGQPASGANN
+591 
-602 KLLLAGGGVA
+602 KLKHLAIPVGIVGVVLA
-612 FVAVIAAIVFAVK
+612 AVILVVIRR
-625 FIKKRK
+625 KKK
-631 EAKQQK
+631 KAGM
-637 DDENEIS
+637 DDEIL

>member
-204 NEDNSEPV
+204 DEDNSEPV

-218 NQPTPSAN
+218 NQSTPSAN

-249 VDMELSEDI
+249 VDMVLSEDI

-382 VASNILFTFESE
+382 AASNILFTFESE
-394 TVSDSPVF
+394 AVSDSPVF

-427 FSSSPTAEQRSYT
+427 FSSYT

-453 NAEESIIVDIPVK
+453 NAKEAVK
-466 QYARLSTSNMDV
+466 IAVGLKQEARLNTGTIEV
-478 MPDSMTVGSESNVMF
+478 MPDAISVGEESNVMF
-493 GINNTGKVVLYN
+493 SINNTGKVMLYN
-505 VTVNFE
+505 VNAVFE
-511 ADSIKPTDYYVGNI
+511 ADSIQKNEAYVGNI
-525 KPGETGNVDTMLS
+525 EPGKSGNVDTMIN
-538 GIAATADDGTVHV
+538 GIAPTTDDGKVKLSIT
-551 IINYEDENG
+551 YEDENG
-560 QPAEPVEKELTLLV
+560 KVSTVEKEIQLMVNEDQSMDESNVDDTWNSDD
-574 EEEVQ
+574 VQ
-579 EDWNMDVPEDMD
+579 PEPSTTD
-591 VSGQPASGANN
+591 
-602 KLLLAGGGVA
+602 KLKHLAIPVGIVGVVLA
-612 FVAVIAAIVFAVK
+612 AVILVVIRR
-625 FIKKRK
+625 KKK
-631 EAKQQK
+631 KAGM
-637 DDENEIS
+637 DDEIL

>member
-1 MKIKGLRWMATF
+1 MATF

-77 MEDKDWIE
+77 MEDKDWVE

-316 AAPVEDTFYVRVYG
+316 AAPIEDTFYVRVYG

-382 VASNILFTFESE
+382 AASNILFTFESE

-453 NAEESIIVDIPVK
+453 NAKEAVK
-466 QYARLSTSNMDV
+466 IAVGLKQEARLNTGTIEV
-478 MPDSMTVGSESNVMF
+478 MPDAISVGEESNVMF
-493 GINNTGKVVLYN
+493 SINNTGKVMLYN
-505 VTVNFE
+505 VNAVFE
-511 ADSIKPTDYYVGNI
+511 ADSIQKNEAYVGNI
-525 KPGETGNVDTMLS
+525 EPGKSGNVDTMIN
-538 GIAATADDGTVHV
+538 GIAPTTDDGKVKLSIT
-551 IINYEDENG
+551 YEDENG
-560 QPAEPVEKELTLLV
+560 KVSTVEKEIQLMVNEDQSMDESNVDDTWNSDD
-574 EEEVQ
+574 VQ
-579 EDWNMDVPEDMD
+579 PEPSTTD
-591 VSGQPASGANN
+591 
-602 KLLLAGGGVA
+602 KLKHLAIPVGIVGVVLA
-612 FVAVIAAIVFAVK
+612 AVILVVIRR
-625 FIKKRK
+625 KKK
-631 EAKQQK
+631 KAGM
-637 DDENEIS
+637 DDEIL

>member
-1 MKIKGLRWMATF
+1 MATF

-77 MEDKDWIE
+77 MEDKDWVE

-218 NQPTPSAN
+218 NQSTPSAN

-330 KDEDDSLDSEA
+330 KDEGDSLDSEA

-453 NAEESIIVDIPVK
+453 NAKEAVK
-466 QYARLSTSNMDV
+466 IAVGLKQEARLNTGTIEV
-478 MPDSMTVGSESNVMF
+478 MPDAISVGEESNVMF
-493 GINNTGKVVLYN
+493 SINNTGKVMLYN
-505 VTVNFE
+505 VNAVFE
-511 ADSIKPTDYYVGNI
+511 ADSIQKNEAYVGNI
-525 KPGETGNVDTMLS
+525 EPGKSGNVDTMIN
-538 GIAATADDGTVHV
+538 GIAPTTDDGKVKLSIT
-551 IINYEDENG
+551 YEDENG
-560 QPAEPVEKELTLLV
+560 KVSTVEKEIQLMVNDDQSMDESNVDDTWNSDD
-574 EEEVQ
+574 VQ
-579 EDWNMDVPEDMD
+579 PEPSTTD
-591 VSGQPASGANN
+591 
-602 KLLLAGGGVA
+602 KLKHLAIPVGIVGVVLA
-612 FVAVIAAIVFAVK
+612 AVILVVIRR
-625 FIKKRK
+625 KKK
-631 EAKQQK
+631 KAGM
-637 DDENEIS
+637 DDEIL

>member
-77 MEDKDWIE
+77 MEDKDWVE

-204 NEDNSEPV
+204 DEDSSEPV

-218 NQPTPSAN
+218 NQSTPSAN

-316 AAPVEDTFYVRVYG
+316 AAPIEDTFYVRVYG
-330 KDEDDSLDSEA
+330 KDEGDSLDSEA

-453 NAEESIIVDIPVK
+453 NAKEAVK
-466 QYARLSTSNMDV
+466 IAVGLKQEARLNTGTIEV
-478 MPDSMTVGSESNVMF
+478 MPDAISVGEESNVMF
-493 GINNTGKVVLYN
+493 SINNTGKVMLYN
-505 VTVNFE
+505 VNAVFE
-511 ADSIKPTDYYVGNI
+511 ADSIQKNECYVGNI
-525 KPGETGNVDTMLS
+525 EPGKSGNVDTMIN
-538 GIAATADDGTVHV
+538 GIAPTMDDGKVKLSIT
-551 IINYEDENG
+551 YEDENG
-560 QPAEPVEKELTLLV
+560 KVSTVEKEIQLMVNEDQSMDESNVDDTWSSDD
-574 EEEVQ
+574 VQ
-579 EDWNMDVPEDMD
+579 PEPSTTD
-591 VSGQPASGANN
+591 
-602 KLLLAGGGVA
+602 KLKHLAIPVGIVGVVLA
-612 FVAVIAAIVFAVK
+612 AVILVVIRR
-625 FIKKRK
+625 KKK
-631 EAKQQK
+631 KAGM
-637 DDENEIS
+637 DDEIL

>member
-1 MKIKGLRWMATF
+1 MATF

-77 MEDKDWIE
+77 MEDKDWVE

-179 GMSSEYAKTIM
+179 GMSSEYAKTMM

-218 NQPTPSAN
+218 NQSTPSAN

-330 KDEDDSLDSEA
+330 KDEGDSLDSEA

-394 TVSDSPVF
+394 AVSDSPVF

-453 NAEESIIVDIPVK
+453 NAKEAVK
-466 QYARLSTSNMDV
+466 IAVGLKQEARLNTGTIEV
-478 MPDSMTVGSESNVMF
+478 MPDAISVGEESNVMF
-493 GINNTGKVVLYN
+493 SINNTGKVMLYN
-505 VTVNFE
+505 VNAVFE
-511 ADSIKPTDYYVGNI
+511 ADSIQKNEAYVGNI
-525 KPGETGNVDTMLS
+525 EPGKSGNVDTMIN
-538 GIAATADDGTVHV
+538 GIAPTMDDGKVKLSIT
-551 IINYEDENG
+551 YEDENG
-560 QPAEPVEKELTLLV
+560 KVSTVEKEIQLMVNEDQSMDESNVDDTWNSDD
-574 EEEVQ
+574 VQ
-579 EDWNMDVPEDMD
+579 PEPSTTD
-591 VSGQPASGANN
+591 
-602 KLLLAGGGVA
+602 KLKHLAIPVGIVGVVLA
-612 FVAVIAAIVFAVK
+612 AVILVVIRR
-625 FIKKRK
+625 KKK
-631 EAKQQK
+631 KAGM
-637 DDENEIS
+637 DDEIL

>member
-179 GMSSEYAKTIM
+179 GMSSEYAKTMM

-204 NEDNSEPV
+204 AEDSSEPV

-218 NQPTPSAN
+218 NQSTPSAN

-316 AAPVEDTFYVRVYG
+316 AAPIEDTFYVRVYG

-382 VASNILFTFESE
+382 AASNILFTFESE
-394 TVSDSPVF
+394 AVSDSPVF

-453 NAEESIIVDIPVK
+453 NAKEAVK
-466 QYARLSTSNMDV
+466 IAVGLKQEARLNTGTIEV
-478 MPDSMTVGSESNVMF
+478 MPDAISVGEESNVMF
-493 GINNTGKVVLYN
+493 SINNTGKVMLYN
-505 VTVNFE
+505 VNAVFE
-511 ADSIKPTDYYVGNI
+511 ADSIQKNEAYVGNI
-525 KPGETGNVDTMLS
+525 EPGKSGNVDTMIN
-538 GIAATADDGTVHV
+538 GIAPTSDDGKVKLSIT
-551 IINYEDENG
+551 YEDENG
-560 QPAEPVEKELTLLV
+560 KVSTVEKEIQLMV
-574 EEEVQ
+574 N
-579 EDWNMDVPEDMD
+579 EDQSMDESNVDDTWSSDDIQPEPSKTD
-591 VSGQPASGANN
+591 
-602 KLLLAGGGVA
+602 KLKHLAIPVGIVGVVLA
-612 FVAVIAAIVFAVK
+612 AVIIVV
-625 FIKKRK
+625 IRRKKK
-631 EAKQQK
+631 KAGM
-637 DDENEIS
+637 DDEIL

>member
-1 MKIKGLRWMATF
+1 MATF

-77 MEDKDWIE
+77 MEDKDWVE

-258 TKFPFEIN
+258 AKFPFEIN

-382 VASNILFTFESE
+382 AASNILFTFESE
-394 TVSDSPVF
+394 AVSDSPVF

-453 NAEESIIVDIPVK
+453 NAKEAVK
-466 QYARLSTSNMDV
+466 IAVGLKQEARLNTGTIEV
-478 MPDSMTVGSESNVMF
+478 MPDAISVGEESNVMF
-493 GINNTGKVVLYN
+493 SINNTGKVMLYN
-505 VTVNFE
+505 VNAVFE
-511 ADSIKPTDYYVGNI
+511 ADSIQKNEAYVGNI
-525 KPGETGNVDTMLS
+525 EPGKSGNVDTMIN
-538 GIAATADDGTVHV
+538 GIAPTTDDGKVKLSIT
-551 IINYEDENG
+551 YEDENG
-560 QPAEPVEKELTLLV
+560 KVSTVEKEIQLMV
-574 EEEVQ
+574 N
-579 EDWNMDVPEDMD
+579 EDQSMDESNVDDTWSSDDIQPEPSTTD
-591 VSGQPASGANN
+591 
-602 KLLLAGGGVA
+602 KLKHLAIPVGIVGVVLA
-612 FVAVIAAIVFAVK
+612 AVILVVIRR
-625 FIKKRK
+625 KKK
-631 EAKQQK
+631 KAGM
-637 DDENEIS
+637 DDEIL

>member
-77 MEDKDWIE
+77 MEDKDWVE

-218 NQPTPSAN
+218 NQSTPSAN

-382 VASNILFTFESE
+382 AASNILFTFESE
-394 TVSDSPVF
+394 AVSDSPVF

-453 NAEESIIVDIPVK
+453 NAKEAVK
-466 QYARLSTSNMDV
+466 IAVGLKQEARLNTGTIEV
-478 MPDSMTVGSESNVMF
+478 MPDAISVGEESNVMF
-493 GINNTGKVVLYN
+493 SINNTGKVMLYN
-505 VTVNFE
+505 VNAVFE
-511 ADSIKPTDYYVGNI
+511 ADSIQKNEAYVGNI
-525 KPGETGNVDTMLS
+525 EPGKSGNVDTMIN
-538 GIAATADDGTVHV
+538 GIAPTTDDGKVKLSIT
-551 IINYEDENG
+551 YEDENG
-560 QPAEPVEKELTLLV
+560 KVSTVEKEIQLMV
-574 EEEVQ
+574 N
-579 EDWNMDVPEDMD
+579 EDQSMDESNVDDTWSSDDIQPEPSTTD
-591 VSGQPASGANN
+591 
-602 KLLLAGGGVA
+602 KLKHLAIPVGIVGVVLA
-612 FVAVIAAIVFAVK
+612 AVILVVIRR
-625 FIKKRK
+625 KKK
-631 EAKQQK
+631 KAGM
-637 DDENEIS
+637 DDEIL

>member
-1 MKIKGLRWMATF
+1 MATF

-218 NQPTPSAN
+218 NQSTPSAN

-258 TKFPFEIN
+258 AKFPFEIN

-453 NAEESIIVDIPVK
+453 NAKEAVK
-466 QYARLSTSNMDV
+466 IAVGLKQEARLNTGTIEV
-478 MPDSMTVGSESNVMF
+478 MPDAISVGEESNVMF
-493 GINNTGKVVLYN
+493 SINNTGKVMLYN
-505 VTVNFE
+505 VNAVFE
-511 ADSIKPTDYYVGNI
+511 ADSIQKNECYVGNI
-525 KPGETGNVDTMLS
+525 EPGKSGNVDTMIN
-538 GIAATADDGTVHV
+538 GIAPTTDDGKIKLSIT
-551 IINYEDENG
+551 YEDENG
-560 QPAEPVEKELTLLV
+560 KVSTVEKEIQLMV
-574 EEEVQ
+574 N
-579 EDWNMDVPEDMD
+579 EDQSMDESNVDDTWNSDDIQPEPSTTD
-591 VSGQPASGANN
+591 
-602 KLLLAGGGVA
+602 KLKHLAIPVGIVGVVLA
-612 FVAVIAAIVFAVK
+612 AVILVVIRR
-625 FIKKRK
+625 KKK
-631 EAKQQK
+631 KAGM
-637 DDENEIS
+637 DDEIL

>member
-77 MEDKDWIE
+77 MEDKDWVE

-204 NEDNSEPV
+204 DEDSSEPV

-218 NQPTPSAN
+218 NQSTPSAN

-330 KDEDDSLDSEA
+330 KDEADSLDSEA

-372 VRMKNASNSI
+372 VRMKNASSSI
-382 VASNILFTFESE
+382 AASNILFTFESE
-394 TVSDSPVF
+394 AVSDSPVF

-453 NAEESIIVDIPVK
+453 NAKEAVK
-466 QYARLSTSNMDV
+466 IAVGLKQEARLNTGTIEV
-478 MPDSMTVGSESNVMF
+478 MPDAISVGEESNVMF
-493 GINNTGKVVLYN
+493 SINNTGKVMLYN
-505 VTVNFE
+505 VNAVFE
-511 ADSIKPTDYYVGNI
+511 ADSIQKNEAYVGNI
-525 KPGETGNVDTMLS
+525 EPGKSGNVDTMIN
-538 GIAATADDGTVHV
+538 GIAPTTDDGKVKLSIT
-551 IINYEDENG
+551 YEDENG
-560 QPAEPVEKELTLLV
+560 KVSTVEKEIQLMVNEDQSMDESNVDDTWNSDD
-574 EEEVQ
+574 VQ
-579 EDWNMDVPEDMD
+579 PEPSTTD
-591 VSGQPASGANN
+591 
-602 KLLLAGGGVA
+602 KLKHLAIPVGIVGVVLA
-612 FVAVIAAIVFAVK
+612 AVILVVIRR
-625 FIKKRK
+625 KKK
-631 EAKQQK
+631 KAGM
-637 DDENEIS
+637 DDEIL